1 MSNPGPTAARLPPFN
16 KLLFS
21 ADHIGLQAVSYFRQ
35 QWALFFLAPP
45 ALDYPGIGAPATAHT
60 ALALP
65 LRRPNRAASTH
76 SGRHSPVA

>member
-1 MSNPGPTAARLPPFN
+1 MTSPEPTAARLPLLN

-45 ALDYPGIGAPATAHT
+45 ALEGMARGAGC
-60 ALALP
+60 
-65 LRRPNRAASTH
+65 AA
-76 SGRHSPVA
+76 GRFHH